1 MSVFTPTLETQIGYE
16 QPVQAPRVYNPIG
29 DIADTASAFLK
40 SSVRTSGSDSDR
52 AALSQFNIEMQRI
65 KDLKESGAISSSKAQ
80 NEVNNLVAQLK
91 QTGIKNIPEYVK
103 NDVSAVGGV
112 DFDALSYDNEEDYN
126 NDQILS
132 TDAARSILKGVKLQ
146 NPAFTN
152 EQAEEEV
159 LKILG
164 QTQLF
169 NAQVE
174 LQNARA
180 AAGLP
185 VESTPIVESIQNDFL
200 LLSNKVAEYQADG
213 IVTRDE
219 FLSATTSVRALVAT
233 KYANFNN
240 NEEVKAIQTQMFGL
254 LDDIGK
260 GVSTDPLD
268 VQLDAVQ
275 IALQKGGFNPATI
288 ATVRSLVKTNPQ
300 AFKDILE
307 TQLQGEKGKT
317 FVDALVDI
325 WNAPTQDTKL
335 EDIFGTRP
343 KTSTE
348 DTGTNPVLLSIPNV
362 EGNPEA
368 YTSVVAN
375 FSKITATTDA
385 KGVLENEEKRN
396 AWLNTMN
403 IVSSV
408 IVSQSDP
415 DVLSGGMLNDFA
427 STTMIPILES
437 VYNTDPI
444 NAAQTNDAIQNALS
458 AERIRQSNLLNSKL
472 SARTTPEGQNI
483 MVDPETNRLV
493 LNIDAFRERFKNV
506 PQGTRRLVQLLE
518 VNKTIEELGGLEAF
532 FALPDSRRSEI
543 LGGSNFE
550 NLFMAN
556 MGEVFHLAKNMKVID
571 QKLEGLQALE
581 ERYSSATNAFKS
593 SITGP
598 ESLEVVRNALS
609 EPEATEPEKP
619 FVISGDLSLDEQKT
633 AYDNLPSGALFVDPS
648 DGKTYRKP

>member
-40 SSVRTSGSDSDR
+40 SSVRTSASDSDR

-146 NPAFTN
+146 NPDFTP

-159 LKILG
+159 IKILG

-169 NAQVE
+169 NAQVD

-185 VESTPIVESIQNDFL
+185 VESTPIVESIQNDFS

-213 IVTRDE
+213 IITRDE
-219 FLSATTSVRALVAT
+219 FLSATTSVRALIAT

-240 NEEVKAIQTQMFGL
+240 NEEVKAIQDQMFGL

-275 IALQKGGFNPATI
+275 IALQKSGFNPT
-288 ATVRSLVKTNPQ
+288 TVSIIRSLIKENPET
-300 AFKDILE
+300 FKDILQN
-307 TQLQGEKGKT
+307 QLEGEKGKT

-335 EDIFGTRP
+335 ENIFNTRP

-362 EGNPEA
+362 DGNPEA

-408 IVSQSDP
+408 IHSNTDQW
-415 DVLSGGMLNDFA
+415 VLNGGMLDGFA
-427 STTMIPILES
+427 SSTMVPILEA
-437 VYNTDPI
+437 VYNTDPL
-444 NAAQTNDAIQNALS
+444 NAAQTNDAIQKALS
-458 AERIRQSNLLNSKL
+458 TEYLRQSNLLNSKL
-472 SARTTPEGQNI
+472 LARRTPEGDNI
-483 MVDPETNRLV
+483 LIDPETNKLTI
-493 LNIDAFRERFKNV
+493 NIAAFRERYKRL
-506 PQGTRRLVQLLE
+506 PDGARRLKDFLD
-518 VNKTIEELGGLEAF
+518 VNKAIEDVGGLEEF
-532 FALPDSRRSEI
+532 LSLPDNRREQI
-543 LGGSNFE
+543 LNGSNFE
-550 NLFMAN
+550 DLFQVNSGQVVM
-556 MGEVFHLAKNMKVID
+556 LAKNMKLIEN
-571 QKLEGLQALE
+571 KLDALE
-581 ERYSSATNAFKS
+581 TLAQRYPSATDSFRS

-598 ESLEVVRNALS
+598 ESLEVVKNALS
-609 EPEATEPEKP
+609 GGQATEPQEP
-619 FVISGDLSLDEQKT
+619 FVISGDLSDDEQKA